1 MNMNEERLKRLK
13 ELLYEGNMREF
24 NRLAYEWVKTG
35 VFTRADLAN
44 ILAMIYEFAYNN
56 GRSDESE
63 GEITVEGA

>member
-1 MNMNEERLKRLK
+1 MNKDRLECLK
-13 ELLYEGNMREF
+13 ELLYEGNMEEF
-24 NRLAYEWVKTG
+24 NRWAYEWVKTG

-44 ILAMIYEFAYNN
+44 ILAVIYEFAYNN